1 MKSKTKNIISC
12 GIVLFLT
19 TAGMCKLFAAEFDP
33 SACPDLTAKIFQ
45 VNKDWAVF
53 YVFADSYSHSGMGF
67 KYSALQYQLFK
78 NKYYTQLHLEM
89 GKGEK
94 SRLRFMMP
102 IQTNQKNVGY
112 IFSLRTEGPWLW
124 SKKETFPL
132 AVEDAEKGVL
142 VFQSYRDSAQTKPY
156 RTLKINLSDS
166 SAVFDGMS
174 DKKLKVSWYINKLV
188 FAGLPKGA
196 DTFYIDCGT
205 ASSGFYRNID
215 GGVTVLK
222 YPIGSCLKIFPV
234 YERFYLK
241 GLE

>member
-1 MKSKTKNIISC
+1 MKQFSLI
-12 GIVLFLT
+12 LFLLL
-19 TAGMCKLFAAEFDP
+19 GMCKLFAAEFEP

-53 YVFADSYSHSGMGF
+53 YVSADSYSHSGMGF

-78 NKYYTQLHLEM
+78 KRYYTTLHLEM

-94 SRLRFMMP
+94 SCLRFMMP

-124 SKKETFPL
+124 SKKKTFPL
-132 AVEDAEKGVL
+132 EVENANKSVL
-142 VFQSYRDSAQTKPY
+142 VFESYRDSAQTKPY

-174 DKKLKVSWYINKLV
+174 DKKLKVCWYINKLV
-188 FAGLPKGA
+188 CEGLPKGA

-205 ASSGFYRNID
+205 ASSGFYRYID

-222 YPIGSCLKIFPV
+222 YRMGSFLKIFPL
-234 YERFYLK
+234 YEKFYLK
-241 GLE
+241 GLK

>member
-1 MKSKTKNIISC
+1 MKHLFY
-12 GIVLFLT
+12 VLFLIL
-19 TAGMCKLFAAEFDP
+19 GMCKLFATEFDP
-33 SACPDLTAKIFQ
+33 SACPDLKAKIFQ

-53 YVFADSYSHSGMGF
+53 YASADSYSHSGMGF

-78 NKYYTQLHLEM
+78 KRYYTTLHLEM

-94 SRLRFMMP
+94 SHLRFMMP

-112 IFSLRTEGPWLW
+112 IFGLRTEGPWLW
-124 SKKETFPL
+124 SKKKTFPL

-142 VFQSYRDSAQTKPY
+142 VFQSYRDSTQTKPY
-156 RTLKINLSDS
+156 RTLKINLADNSATLDS
-166 SAVFDGMS
+166 KP
-174 DKKLKVSWYINKLV
+174 DKKLKVCWYINKLV
-188 FAGLPKGA
+188 LVGLPKGNNF
-196 DTFYIDCGT
+196 FYIDCGT
-205 ASSGFYRNID
+205 SSSGFYRNID

-222 YPIGSCLKIFPV
+222 YRVGSCLKIFPV

>member
-1 MKSKTKNIISC
+1 
-12 GIVLFLT
+12 
-19 TAGMCKLFAAEFDP
+19 MCKLFAAEFDP
-33 SACPDLTAKIFQ
+33 SACPDLKAKIFQ
-45 VNKDWAVF
+45 INKDWAVF
-53 YVFADSYSHSGMGF
+53 YVYADSYSHSGMGF

-78 NKYYTQLHLEM
+78 KRYYTTLHLEM

-124 SKKETFPL
+124 SKKKTFPL
-132 AVEDAEKGVL
+132 AVEDAKKGVL
-142 VFQSYRDSAQTKPY
+142 VFQSYRDSAHTKPY

-166 SAVFDGMS
+166 SAVFDGKT
-174 DKKLKVSWYINKLV
+174 DRKLKVSWYINQLV

-222 YPIGSCLKIFPV
+222 YPIGSQCGIFPV
-234 YERFYLK
+234 YEKFYLK

>member
-1 MKSKTKNIISC
+1 MKYLFY
-12 GIVLFLT
+12 VLFLIF
-19 TAGMCKLFAAEFDP
+19 GICKLAAAEFDP

-53 YVFADSYSHSGMGF
+53 YVSADSYSHSGMGF

-78 NKYYTQLHLEM
+78 KRYYTTLHLEM

-112 IFSLRTEGPWLW
+112 IFGLRTEGPWLW
-124 SKKETFPL
+124 SKKKTFPL
-132 AVEDAEKGVL
+132 AVEDTKKGVL

-156 RTLKINLSDS
+156 RTLKINLSDG

-174 DKKLKVSWYINKLV
+174 DKKLEVSWYINKLV

-222 YPIGSCLKIFPV
+222 YPIGSQWGIFPV
-234 YERFYLK
+234 YEKFYLK

>member
-53 YVFADSYSHSGMGF
+53 YVSADSYSHSGMGF

-78 NKYYTQLHLEM
+78 KRYYTTLHLEM
-89 GKGEK
+89 GQGEK

-124 SKKETFPL
+124 SKKKTFPL
-132 AVEDAEKGVL
+132 AVEDAKKGVL
-142 VFQSYRDSAQTKPY
+142 VFQSYRDSAHTKPY

-166 SAVFDGMS
+166 SAVFDGR
-174 DKKLKVSWYINKLV
+174 LLT
-188 FAGLPKGA
+188 PA
-196 DTFYIDCGT
+196 DIY
-205 ASSGFYRNID
+205 
-215 GGVTVLK
+215 
-222 YPIGSCLKIFPV
+222 
-234 YERFYLK
+234 
-241 GLE
+241 